1 MSAYPHLAAR
11 LFNTPLMVLPA
22 KLDAIIAGLGGRLL
36 GVDGLTLPA
45 AQSAAPEMLSTRRS
59 EQHPG
64 GWRLDSGVAVIDVRG
79 ALVHRTRLEADS
91 TSLLGYDDIA
101 AAFQSALASDDA
113 RAIALVID
121 SPGGE
126 VQGAFELA
134 SRIHAA
140 RGQKP
145 VIAIAD
151 GMAASAA
158 YLIASA
164 ADEVL
169 ATPTSYTGS
178 IGIVM
183 RHVDMSRALSKEGLQ
198 VTHIFAGAHKVD
210 GNPYEPLPGNVRH
223 ALQADIDGLY
233 DDFVQAVA
241 LHRGLPDQAVRD
253 TQAQVYRGA
262 AALPTGL
269 IDRISTV
276 DDAIAQLAALV
287 AAPAPKKAMAAP
299 NRKGNTMT
307 HPEATAA
314 PAAQEQALQAAR
326 EQGHADGLSEGIR
339 QGTQAERERTAAILG
354 HERAAACPD
363 LARQCIA
370 TGLTAEQAS
379 AILGAAPAPAATA
392 SAGFAQHMAALNPDV
407 SGIEAAASPAD
418 DAAAIA
424 AQVLQHARH
433 A

>member
-45 AQSAAPEMLSTRRS
+45 TQSAAPEMLSTRRS

-64 GWRLDSGVAVIDVRG
+64 GWRLDNGVAVIDVRG

-101 AAFQSALASDDA
+101 AAFHSALASDDA

-178 IGIVM
+178 VGIVM

-210 GNPYEPLPGNVRH
+210 GNPYEPLPGKVRH

-233 DDFVQAVA
+233 GDFVQAVA
-241 LHRGLPDQAVRD
+241 LHRGLPEQAVRD

-287 AAPAPKKAMAAP
+287 AAPAPKKAMAP
-299 NRKGNTMT
+299 QRKGNTMT

-326 EQGHADGLSEGIR
+326 EQGHAAGLSEGIR

-379 AILGAAPAPAATA
+379 AILGAAPTPAATA

-424 AQVLQHARH
+424 AQVLQHARR

>member
-64 GWRLDSGVAVIDVRG
+64 GWRLDNGVAVIDVRG
-79 ALVHRTRLEADS
+79 ALVHRSRLEADS

-178 IGIVM
+178 VGIVM

-233 DDFVQAVA
+233 GDFVQAVA
-241 LHRGLPDQAVRD
+241 LHRGLPEQAVRD

-276 DDAIAQLAALV
+276 DEAIAQLAALV

-299 NRKGNTMT
+299 ERKGNTMT

-314 PAAQEQALQAAR
+314 PAAAQEQALQAAR
-326 EQGHADGLSEGIR
+326 EQGHAAGLSEGIR

-392 SAGFAQHMAALNPDV
+392 SAGFAQHMAALNPAV
-407 SGIEAAASPAD
+407 SGIEADSPAD
-418 DAAAIA
+418 ETAAIA
-424 AQVLQHARH
+424 AQVLQHARR